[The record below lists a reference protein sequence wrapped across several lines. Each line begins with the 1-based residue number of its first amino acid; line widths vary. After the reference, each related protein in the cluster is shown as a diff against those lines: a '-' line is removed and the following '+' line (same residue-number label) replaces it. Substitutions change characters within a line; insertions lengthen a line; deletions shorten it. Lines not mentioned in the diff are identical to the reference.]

1 MQLTTDLLQR
11 RLDEIAA
18 SGLLTREEMRDV
30 LALLAP
36 TFPAAAALARAESVH
51 LHVRV
56 DDVEA
61 VRASLAV
68 LGAAENEKPGY
79 VKLRAAGG
87 VHLIVSSIEVA
98 EEDRVA
104 TLPRRARPHL
114 DHVGVDL
121 RDASPPSREAFDAIA
136 TRAEHAKWRA
146 VHQGGAGAS
155 VACCH
160 ASVSEKRWLFPPTD
174 SGLRTPIEV
183 AFGPLERGEGAG
195 TDLRPIDPRA
205 RGGTRRRRRLLR
217 APAGGG
223 GLARAQANLTLVRAR
238 SRVRIPRSAGPRS
251 AGPRSAG
258 ARSVWL

>member
-1 MQLTTDLLQR
+1 MFPGLSEFELWRTVPICALRALVLRGHADRDMQLTTDVLQK

-36 TFPAAAALARAESVH
+36 TFPAAAALTCAESVH

-56 DDVEA
+56 DDVAA
-61 VRASLAV
+61 VRASLAA
-68 LGAAENEKPGY
+68 LGEAENEKPGY
-79 VKLRAAGG
+79 VKLRAEGG

-136 TRAEHAKWRA
+136 TRAEHASWRA

-195 TDLRPIDPRA
+195 TDLRPLDPKLAEEHIGVAACCAPPRA
-205 RGGTRRRRRLLR
+205 VVSLGRK
-217 APAGGG
+217 
-223 GLARAQANLTLVRAR
+223 R
-238 SRVRIPRSAGPRS
+238 S
-251 AGPRSAG
+251 
-258 ARSVWL
+258 